1 MTPLIQLPVA
11 EASDCRT
18 AGGHEVVALCFC
30 SNSVPK
36 TDRLIT
42 GGILLLFTGLMSHL
56 LILWMMTI
64 WRKNTLNTVVSSFF
78 CYLSSINSSSG
89 RRSVY
94 HQFYRDF
101 RLNLKNRHIFSIQ
114 TARHPDTMLQV
125 DNSATCTARI
135 SPSK

>member
-1 MTPLIQLPVA
+1 M
-11 EASDCRT
+11 
-18 AGGHEVVALCFC
+18 VALCRC
-30 SNSVPK
+30 SNAVPK
-36 TDRLIT
+36 NDRLIT
-42 GGILLLFTGLMSHL
+42 REILTTVYGANVEFANSMDDDDFDIKIPFTRLFLLFFA
-56 LILWMMTI
+56 I
-64 WRKNTLNTVVSSFF
+64 
-78 CYLSSINSSSG
+78 CPSINSSSG

-94 HQFYRDF
+94 YQFYRDF